1 MALDLIE
8 VDGRGEEV
16 VGRLAVEEG
25 LTGDNP
31 APVIGAIVRA
41 LVGLC
46 AVSQAGEAGG
56 LRQQS
61 AVAIT
66 AICNTSSCK
75 YDHANT
81 SPDREEITHEAYHSV
96 RPALRQ
102 RAAGQSGL
110 CQRRSPVAVRGAGR
124 GQKA

>member
-1 MALDLIE
+1 MARDFIG
-8 VDGRGEEV
+8 VGGWDGESG
-16 VGRLAVEEG
+16 GRIAAEKGLAGV
-25 LTGDNP
+25 NP
-31 APVIGAIVRA
+31 ARAIGAIVRA
-41 LVGLC
+41 MVALC
-46 AVSQAGEAGG
+46 SVSQAGEAGD

-81 SPDREEITHEAYHSV
+81 SPDREEITHEAYHPV

-110 CQRRSPVAVRGAGR
+110 CQRHSPVAVRGAGR

>member
-1 MALDLIE
+1 MALDFIG
-8 VDGRGEEV
+8 VGRSGGEEG
-16 VGRLAVEEG
+16 GRLAVGEG
-25 LTGDNP
+25 LAEGNP
-31 APVIGAIVRA
+31 ALPIGAIVRA
-41 LVGLC
+41 MVALC
-46 AVSQAGEAGG
+46 SVAQAGEAGD

-66 AICNTSSCK
+66 AICNRSSCK

-81 SPDREEITHEAYHSV
+81 SPDREEIIHEAYHPV

>member
-1 MALDLIE
+1 MALDFIG
-8 VDGRGEEV
+8 VGGRGGIV
-16 VGRLAVEEG
+16 GGRLAAEEG
-25 LTGDNP
+25 LAGDNP
-31 APVIGAIVRA
+31 APPIGAIVRA
-41 LVGLC
+41 MVALSS
-46 AVSQAGEAGG
+46 VSQAGEAGD

-81 SPDREEITHEAYHSV
+81 SPDREEITHEAYHPV
-96 RPALRQ
+96 RLALRQ